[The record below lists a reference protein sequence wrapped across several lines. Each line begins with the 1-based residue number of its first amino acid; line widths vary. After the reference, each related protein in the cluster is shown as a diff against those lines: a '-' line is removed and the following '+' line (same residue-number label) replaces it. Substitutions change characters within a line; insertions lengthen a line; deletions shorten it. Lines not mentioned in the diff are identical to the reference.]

1 MTALYV
7 AQWAFKYAKDVHCRI
22 DKFSM
27 LKWVS
32 KTIYKLGTTY
42 AGTYV
47 DTFISW

>member
-27 LKWVS
+27 LKWA
-32 KTIYKLGTTY
+32 KTYYKIGT
-42 AGTYV
+42 TYV
-47 DTFISW
+47 DTYM